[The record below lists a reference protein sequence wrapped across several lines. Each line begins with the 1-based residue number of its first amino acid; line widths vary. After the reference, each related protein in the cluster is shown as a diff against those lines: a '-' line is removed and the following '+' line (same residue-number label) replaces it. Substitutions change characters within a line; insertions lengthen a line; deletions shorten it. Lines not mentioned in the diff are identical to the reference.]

1 MFNLNDCI
9 AFITNKHNKEIT
21 EQFSQRLQDYN
32 ITRVQWTALF
42 YIGDNEGITQ
52 RNLAQILEANE
63 SSIVRLIDRMEK
75 ENIVR
80 REKDPSDRRITKL
93 YLTKEGIK
101 KREKLMPIGEKFSKD
116 CIKDIS
122 EEDLETFKKVLDK
135 MVKNLNNCSR

>member
-21 EQFSQRLQDYN
+21 EQFTQRLQNHN
-32 ITRVQWTALF
+32 ITRVQWTALY

-52 RNLAQILEANE
+52 KHLAQILDSNE

-93 YLTKEGIK
+93 FLTEDGMK
-101 KREKLMPIGEKFSKD
+101 KIQELLPIGEKFSRD

-122 EEDLETFKKVLDK
+122 EEDLETFKRVLNK
-135 MVKNLNNCSR
+135 MVKNLNNCSK